1 MGKTVLNV
9 KANYERLSKTEK
21 KIADFLIENPERILA
36 LHITELS
43 VLCGVS
49 EASVVR
55 FSKKIG
61 FDGYQKLKL
70 AIAQENHTHPINENI
85 TEEDTPYDIFS
96 KICDDIYCS
105 LEKTKKELDREA
117 IAKCCEA
124 ILSAEQIILLGLG
137 NSAPIANDAAHK
149 MLRLGLCAH
158 PYTDNHM
165 QVIATAHANSKTVVI
180 GISHSGSSRDI
191 IDAMHTAKLGGAFT
205 VAITNY
211 QKSPIEKVSDV
222 VLHTVSDET
231 NYRILGLNSRI
242 AQLAIIDTIYSYL
255 VCHNEF
261 ACDNIAKTENVLQNK
276 KVSENTARAKR
287 TSL

>member
-1 MGKTVLNV
+1 MVKTVLKI
-9 KANYERLSKTEK
+9 KANYDKLSRSEK
-21 KIADFLIENPERILA
+21 QIADFLIENPEKILP
-36 LHITELS
+36 LYITELS
-43 VLCGVS
+43 DACGVS
-49 EASVVR
+49 EATIVR
-55 FSKKIG
+55 FSKKLG
-61 FDGYQKLKL
+61 FEGYQQLKI
-70 AIAQENHTHPINENI
+70 AIAGEHHTRPVNENI
-85 TEEDTPYDIFS
+85 TAEDSPSDIFA

-105 LEKTKKELDREA
+105 LEKTKKGLDKAA
-117 IAKCCEA
+117 ITRCCEA

-149 MLRLGLCAH
+149 MLRLGLHAH

-165 QVIATAHANSKTVVI
+165 QAIATAHATPGTVVI
-180 GISHSGSSRDI
+180 GISHSGASSDI
-191 IDAMHTAKLGGAFT
+191 IDAMRISKLCGAFT

-211 QKSPIEKVSDV
+211 QKSPIERVSDV

-255 VCHNEF
+255 VCHIEN

-276 KVSENTARAKR
+276 KFAERIKR
-287 TSL
+287 PKDL